1 MKKLLATLSLTL
13 VSGAAMAH
21 SGHADH
27 SGFVAGAMHTLSG
40 IDHVLTILAVGFLAA
55 RQSTKGRLLASGFLG
70 ALLLGFTVSM
80 WMPAVLAVEHSIIFG
95 LMALGL
101 VVMYHKG
108 VESLG
113 LLLLV
118 GVLGMSNGLAHG
130 WEVPAGASVAG
141 FATGFLLMSATLM
154 LAANVISRAF
164 RQHYAALAAGVGLV
178 VSGAILAF

>member
-1 MKKLLATLSLTL
+1 
-13 VSGAAMAH
+13 
-21 SGHADH
+21 
-27 SGFVAGAMHTLSG
+27 
-40 IDHVLTILAVGFLAA
+40 
-55 RQSTKGRLLASGFLG
+55 
-70 ALLLGFTVSM
+70 M